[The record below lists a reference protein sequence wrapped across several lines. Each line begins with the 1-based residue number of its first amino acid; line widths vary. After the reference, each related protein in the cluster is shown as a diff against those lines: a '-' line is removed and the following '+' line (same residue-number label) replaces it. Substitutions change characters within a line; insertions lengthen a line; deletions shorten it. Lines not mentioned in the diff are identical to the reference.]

1 MSNEPRLTVTEAL
14 HVVQEYLN
22 ERNKNYLPWTINN
35 DTSQSIQFYNKF
47 FAIDGCVWLAEL
59 DFQDFDRFL
68 VISDKKKAIE
78 FLIIG
83 VDKNKIPS
91 IHPKLNIDRV
101 IQISQDYNEENHLE
115 GVLPTN
121 IRESIAFYERYD
133 GFNGYAWQV
142 KMKVPPSPFGGDD
155 NVYLIISDEKSCVE
169 YIYDPS
175 GYPVT
180 SHLDDDSDEY
190 DD

>member
-1 MSNEPRLTVTEAL
+1 MSNEPKLTVTKAL
-14 HVVQEYLN
+14 HVAQEYLN

-47 FAIDGCVWLAEL
+47 FAIDGGVWLAEL
-59 DFQDFDRFL
+59 DFQDFDKFL

-101 IQISQDYNEENHLE
+101 IQISQDYNDENHLE

-142 KMKVPPSPFGGDD
+142 KIKVPPSRFGGDD
-155 NVYLIISDEKSCVE
+155 NVSLIISDEKSCVE

-180 SHLDDDSDEY
+180 PHLDDESDEY
-190 DD
+190 DE